1 MGVER
6 PPDES
11 DAAFRGPS
19 RGQRVRRDA
28 KRWYFTEMTEW
39 SRHLHVT
46 ADTFVEKFN
55 LEDVQEL
62 DDKLPN

>member
-1 MGVER
+1 
-6 PPDES
+6 
-11 DAAFRGPS
+11 
-19 RGQRVRRDA
+19 
-28 KRWYFTEMTEW
+28 MTEW